1 MYLKWSYDIAKM
13 NIIWCNA
20 MHLCSLRLT
29 FPHTVHYCFSFML
42 RLSET
47 RFYKAHHS
55 EKYSSFSSMRR
66 KCYALRH
73 IVMPCPGA
81 TTQKTIKHLHPVRVV
96 ITDYNDLFCIFM
108 CHISSRRLNI
118 TMSAFVIGETTSTTL
133 HC

>member
-1 MYLKWSYDIAKM
+1 MTKLYSDKILNIYLKGSYDVAKM

-20 MHLCSLRLT
+20 MHLWLT
-29 FPHTVHYCFSFML
+29 FPHTVHYCFSSML

-81 TTQKTIKHLHPVRVV
+81 TTQKTTKPIINEVFVA
-96 ITDYNDLFCIFM
+96 
-108 CHISSRRLNI
+108 SSGGRNY
-118 TMSAFVIGETTSTTL
+118 
-133 HC
+133 